1 MQIPARGYSGC
12 CALWSCALPAYM
24 EIEHLIRYVHLAVG
38 LMVFEYI
45 IRYPRPTYWKS
56 FGEPV
61 AHDAKK
67 ASRWLRT

>member
-38 LMVFEYI
+38 LMEI
-45 IRYPRPTYWKS
+45 EHLIRYTPLAV
-56 FGEPV
+56 GLMEIE
-61 AHDAKK
+61 H
-67 ASRWLRT
+67 